1 MDQILEWA
9 QPSLADVLLKRGNSV
24 LMFLEKDKKQN
35 KEKLVTWKQCQEV
48 PGKITTTTSCLWNYG
63 KYISMV

>member
-35 KEKLVTWKQCQEV
+35 KEKLVT
-48 PGKITTTTSCLWNYG
+48 
-63 KYISMV
+63 